1 MPSAVPAS
9 ATCAEERR
17 RFLKS
22 TNKST
27 DKRLKSLKK
36 ALKEQGKRI
45 TKMEKTLEQAS
56 VYKRLYAK
64 ARKTK
69 SADRNPKQL
78 LSRKITDG
86 RQEKRDIRGFSD
98 KKWASLE
105 EWEAM
110 YEMEEDEKDERKQ
123 AIEPHKKT
131 SRKTAKG
138 EDEERDNSFS
148 HKKWRSFQKWEFS
161 YDADLEKKKNT
172 KQSLST
178 GKRKESA
185 A

>member
-27 DKRLKSLKK
+27 DKRLKSLQK

-64 ARKTK
+64 ARKAKADTSDGEEMDESK
-69 SADRNPKQL
+69 SDRNPQKL
-78 LSRKITDG
+78 LSLKITEG
-86 RQEKRDIRGFSD
+86 RHEEHDIRGFSD
-98 KKWASLE
+98 EKWASLE
-105 EWEAM
+105 EWEVN
-110 YEMEEDEKDERKQ
+110 YEMEEEEKDERKQ
-123 AIEPHKKT
+123 ASKPNTKL
-131 SRKTAKG
+131 SCKTAEG
-138 EDEERDNSFS
+138 EYEERDNSCFS
-148 HKKWRSFQKWEFS
+148 HKKWRSFQK
-161 YDADLEKKKNT
+161 
-172 KQSLST
+172 
-178 GKRKESA
+178 
-185 A
+185 